1 MPSPNSTLAIVLAG
15 NDLLLIPPEGTTPE
29 DLRAHLHTAGWRG
42 RTVLDTKRKA
52 DALALRAEE
61 YRFRLQKAMGE
72 STALAWPDGRVAVT
86 SKEQRRKGLDKKA
99 LEAERP
105 DVAEVV
111 RQYTRPGAPFRV
123 FKVKEET
130 Q

>member
-1 MPSPNSTLAIVLAG
+1 M
-15 NDLLLIPPEGTTPE
+15 
-29 DLRAHLHTAGWRG
+29 
-42 RTVLDTKRKA
+42 
-52 DALALRAEE
+52 EE
-61 YRFRLQKAMGE
+61 A
-72 STALAWPDGRVAVT
+72 TALAWPDGRVAVT
-86 SKEQRRKGLDKKA
+86 SKQQTKRTLDKKA